1 MKKKTKNICSLIK
14 RITGILFVLLQS
26 LNNQAQSDILQKKVT
41 ADFQNIRLNDAF
53 RLIEKQLTIY
63 FTFDGSLI
71 NTNRIVKESFKAVP
85 LKTCLDKLLNDSALT
100 YKVIENHVI
109 IRHRDYY
116 VPPDTLEKEKPKF
129 LIIRGQI
136 IDRIN
141 REPLPYATI
150 SVTGTGYGV
159 VSNTGGEFILKIPE
173 TLENTGICISHLG
186 YSNIYAA
193 VNQIIDTNSI
203 FMMERNYI
211 SIQEVII
218 RKTDAK
224 NLLRNALKRIKNN
237 YPTDPVYLTAFY
249 RESVNKGKEFMF
261 YSEAIMQVYKA
272 SYTSI
277 IDDDMI
283 KVLKSRKMQDI
294 SMEDTVIVKL
304 KSGLQAS
311 LGLDIVRNPIEFL
324 DEENF
329 QDYIYSMT
337 DIVSMNNRDAY
348 LIEFEP
354 KEYAEDAIF
363 EGKIYID
370 IQDLAIVSCEFKIKS
385 DRLSQNEEQFIAKKN
400 KGIKIKLSNIDY
412 RVDYRC
418 IGDKFYLNHA
428 KGEINMKVKKQGKL
442 FSFNFDISF
451 ELSVNEVDT
460 LNVERFK
467 RKETARLQTIFFDEI
482 YEYDEKFW
490 ENYNYIKPDKSLHE
504 TLKRETFK

>member
-1 MKKKTKNICSLIK
+1 
-14 RITGILFVLLQS
+14 
-26 LNNQAQSDILQKKVT
+26 
-41 ADFQNIRLNDAF
+41 
-53 RLIEKQLTIY
+53 
-63 FTFDGSLI
+63 
-71 NTNRIVKESFKAVP
+71 
-85 LKTCLDKLLNDSALT
+85 
-100 YKVIENHVI
+100 
-109 IRHRDYY
+109 
-116 VPPDTLEKEKPKF
+116 
-129 LIIRGQI
+129 
-136 IDRIN
+136 
-141 REPLPYATI
+141 
-150 SVTGTGYGV
+150 
-159 VSNTGGEFILKIPE
+159 
-173 TLENTGICISHLG
+173 LG
-186 YSNIYAA
+186 YSNFYAD

-237 YPTDPVYLTAFY
+237 YPTEPAYLTAFY

-261 YSEAIMQVYKA
+261 YSEAIMQVYKS

-283 KVLKSRKMQDI
+283 KVMKSRKLQDI

-329 QDYIYSMT
+329 QDYNYSMT

-354 KEYAEDAIF
+354 KEYAEEAIF

-370 IQDLAIVSCEFKIKS
+370 IQDLAIVSCEFKIKP

-442 FSFNFDISF
+442 FSFNFDIAF

-460 LNVERFK
+460 INVERFK
-467 RKETARLQTIFFDEI
+467 RKETARLHTIFFDEI
-482 YEYDEKFW
+482 FEYDEKFW
-490 ENYNYIKPDKSLHE
+490 ENYNYIKPDKSFQE
-504 TLKRETFK
+504 TLKKETSK